1 MGEQY
6 VQNCAS
12 PTARA
17 LQLEERKKKQTFKNV
32 NTWCVLVPV
41 TSTVSIIVNSTPFL
55 WVNDIICSFLQN
67 SCPANCKRK
76 HGERKGGAMKSPG
89 GDDEHT
95 VQSICPTS
103 EEFSHS
109 RLKKHTVQIIC
120 PTSEEFSHNRLKKRH
135 TSTYLRARECEDLK
149 SSLCVHL
156 VE

>member
-1 MGEQY
+1 MYKTVRRRQ
-6 VQNCAS
+6 
-12 PTARA
+12 PARYN
-17 LQLEERKKKQTFKNV
+17 LKKRRRKQTFKNV

-95 VQSICPTS
+95 ICPTS

-120 PTSEEFSHNRLKKRH
+120 PTSEEFSHNRLKKRPL
-135 TSTYLRARECEDLK
+135 LRTCVQGNARI
-149 SSLCVHL
+149 SSPRSAYIS
-156 VE
+156 